1 VDELL
6 SDATNR
12 AIRYLETLPARRV
25 SPSPSAL
32 EGLAG
37 FARPLPDQPLAAAKV
52 LEELDTLGSPATV
65 ASAGGRF
72 FGFVIGGSL
81 PSALAANILAAAWDQ
96 NAVLE
101 VTSPVAAALEKVCRN
116 WIADLF
122 GLPPDVEVGFVTSAT
137 MANFTGLAA
146 ARHALLLGQGWDVEA
161 KGLFGAPA
169 ITVIVGNEVHVS
181 LLKALSMLGL
191 GRDRVVRV
199 RADGQGRIIPDGIP
213 PIEGPTIVCLQAGN
227 VNTGAF
233 DPLDEVASRLNGTP
247 AWVHIDGAFGLWAA
261 ASPSRRHLLH
271 GVDRADSLATDAH
284 KWLNVPYDS
293 GLVIVRNKHHLNA
306 AMSSNAAYLTES
318 QTRDPHLFVP
328 EMSRRARAIEIWAAL
343 RSLGR
348 AGLADLIDR
357 SCDHARRFAEAFRRA
372 GHQVL
377 NEVSINQ
384 VLVSFGAPEITRQV
398 IERVQ
403 QDGMCWCGGT
413 LWQGNTAMRISVSSW
428 ATTDRDVSMS
438 IEAILRI
445 ATEVQSHA

>member
-1 VDELL
+1 VEELL
-6 SDATNR
+6 RDATNR
-12 AIRYLETLPARRV
+12 AIRYLDSLPARRV

-37 FARPLPDQPLAAAKV
+37 FARPLPDQPRTPAKV
-52 LEELDTLGSPATV
+52 LEELDTIGSPATV

-72 FGFVIGGSL
+72 FGFVIGGCL
-81 PSALAANILAAAWDQ
+81 PAALAANILAAAWDQ

-116 WIADLF
+116 WIVDLL
-122 GLPPDVEVGFVTSAT
+122 GLPAEVEVGFVTGAT
-137 MANFTGLAA
+137 MANFTGLSA

-161 KGLFGAPA
+161 KGLFGAPP
-169 ITVIVGNEVHVS
+169 ITVIVGDEVHVS

-199 RADGQGRIIPDGIP
+199 GADEQGRIIPEQIP
-213 PIEGPTIVCLQAGN
+213 PIQGPTIVCLQAGN

-233 DPLDEVASRLNGTP
+233 DPLDEVASRLHGTR

-261 ASPSRRHLLH
+261 ASPSRRHFC

-293 GLVIVRNKHHLNA
+293 GLVIVRDKHHLNA

-343 RSLGR
+343 RSLGS
-348 AGLADLIDR
+348 AGLAELIDR
-357 SCDHARRFAEAFRRA
+357 SCDHARRFAEACRRA
-372 GHQVL
+372 GHHVL
-377 NEVSINQ
+377 NEVVLNQ

-403 QDGMCWCGGT
+403 QDGTCWCGGT
-413 LWQGNTAMRISVSSW
+413 LWQGKTAMRISVSSW
-428 ATTDRDVSMS
+428 ATTDREVSRS
-438 IEAILRI
+438 IETILRI
-445 ATEVQSHA
+445 AAEATHA